1 MTCIKNELRIV
12 RGNAF
17 AVRLTIEARRLD
29 GTVIDDFD
37 LSQAEATLNVL
48 HAGKKT
54 VSTFTVTGND
64 ATIAFNGTHGL
75 GWYGLEMSGTYQ
87 GSPWRWC
94 VNEIFQIVET
104 NAKANVPSWTILAD
118 TTYLVDGVLTIASA
132 ADAVQADWNETNPQS
147 ASYIKNKPAVVSPT
161 QLQQTVGAEKERAEA
176 AERANA
182 DAIGT
187 EEARAKEAEQANAN
201 AIAAKYSKPSGGIP
215 STDMTEAVQTSLQ
228 KAENAAPQQ
237 TTYTKDEVQQLI
249 APFITKSV
257 DDLVNYYLKS
267 EVYTQSEVQQLIAAV
282 SQFRYQLAQTLPT
295 ASADTIGIIY
305 LVPSTNPKTQNVKD
319 EYITIDNGAEAQ
331 TRYTWEQI
339 GSTAIDLSGYYT
351 SAQTDTAITN
361 ALNAALASYYTKSQ
375 IDTMV
380 QTINQAIAAKYTKPS
395 GGIPSSDMSSS
406 VQTSLQKAD
415 NAAPQAT
422 TYTKTETD
430 TNFVGAPGQSVLAQ
444 AFAVLLAAI
453 DGLKAQLGNLGETKA
468 VSIDFEEQPK
478 LCGQPLVIEGSG
490 APASPVVPTMV
501 GQRYHDTTNRK
512 VYEAFAVTNSVSD
525 WVLLN

>member
-1 MTCIKNELRIV
+1 M
-12 RGNAF
+12 
-17 AVRLTIEARRLD
+17 
-29 GTVIDDFD
+29 
-37 LSQAEATLNVL
+37 
-48 HAGKKT
+48 
-54 VSTFTVTGND
+54 
-64 ATIAFNGTHGL
+64 
-75 GWYGLEMSGTYQ
+75 
-87 GSPWRWC
+87 
-94 VNEIFQIVET
+94 
-104 NAKANVPSWTILAD
+104 
-118 TTYLVDGVLTIASA
+118 
-132 ADAVQADWNETNPQS
+132 
-147 ASYIKNKPAVVSPT
+147 
-161 QLQQTVGAEKERAEA
+161 
-176 AERANA
+176 
-182 DAIGT
+182 
-187 EEARAKEAEQANAN
+187 
-201 AIAAKYSKPSGGIP
+201 
-215 STDMTEAVQTSLQ
+215 QTSLQ
-228 KAENAAPQQ
+228 KAENAAPQS

-282 SQFRYQLAQTLPT
+282 SQFHYQLAQTLPT
-295 ASADTIGIIY
+295 ASADTMGIIY

-395 GGIPSSDMSSS
+395 GGIPSSDMSSA

-422 TYTKTETD
+422 TYTKTEID

-490 APASPVVPTMV
+490 APAAPVVPTMV